1 MCVCACVFDREREG
15 KKKEEKITHTIKTP
29 ERFVCI
35 GNTSG
40 VFQSRPSLLAQ
51 PLIRLS
57 AFKPSLGEDKI
68 EFARETKMEKEKG
81 EGKRPVP
88 VCVHSPKPGQV
99 LGSLEAVAGKT
110 VFFSVAP
117 YSCIMAPLPMG
128 LNGLVRYCARQKIT
142 DS

>member
-1 MCVCACVFDREREG
+1 MCLTERG
-15 KKKEEKITHTIKTP
+15 RKKKKKKITHTIKTP

-68 EFARETKMEKEKG
+68 EFARETKMEKGKG
-81 EGKRPVP
+81 EGKRPMP
-88 VCVHSPKPGQV
+88 VCVCVCVFSQTRAS
-99 LGSLEAVAGKT
+99 LRSLEAVAGKM
-110 VFFSVAP
+110 VFFSV
-117 YSCIMAPLPMG
+117 
-128 LNGLVRYCARQKIT
+128 
-142 DS
+142 

>member
-1 MCVCACVFDREREG
+1 MRLCVFVHVCLTERG
-15 KKKEEKITHTIKTP
+15 RKKKKKKTITHTIKTP

-68 EFARETKMEKEKG
+68 EFTRETKMEKEKG
-81 EGKRPVP
+81 EGKRPMH
-88 VCVHSPKPGQV
+88 VCVCVYSPKPGQV
-99 LGSLEAVAGKT
+99 LGA
-110 VFFSVAP
+110 
-117 YSCIMAPLPMG
+117 
-128 LNGLVRYCARQKIT
+128 
-142 DS
+142 

>member
-1 MCVCACVFDREREG
+1 MFVHVCLTERKG
-15 KKKEEKITHTIKTP
+15 EKSTIKTP

-57 AFKPSLGEDKI
+57 AFKSSLGEDKI

-81 EGKRPVP
+81 EG
-88 VCVHSPKPGQV
+88 
-99 LGSLEAVAGKT
+99 
-110 VFFSVAP
+110 
-117 YSCIMAPLPMG
+117 
-128 LNGLVRYCARQKIT
+128 
-142 DS
+142 

>member
-1 MCVCACVFDREREG
+1 MHVCLTER
-15 KKKEEKITHTIKTP
+15 KEKSHTIKTP

-57 AFKPSLGEDKI
+57 TFKPPLGEDKI

-81 EGKRPVP
+81 GGLG
-88 VCVHSPKPGQV
+88 VCVCMCVFSQTRA
-99 LGSLEAVAGKT
+99 SLTELRGCSLQDES
-110 VFFSVAP
+110 F
-117 YSCIMAPLPMG
+117 
-128 LNGLVRYCARQKIT
+128 LV
-142 DS
+142 

>member
-1 MCVCACVFDREREG
+1 MFDRERE
-15 KKKEEKITHTIKTP
+15 KKSRTIKTP

-81 EGKRPVP
+81 EGWRPKC
-88 VCVHSPKPGQV
+88 VCMCVCILPNQ
-99 LGSLEAVAGKT
+99 GK
-110 VFFSVAP
+110 S
-117 YSCIMAPLPMG
+117 
-128 LNGLVRYCARQKIT
+128 
-142 DS
+142 

>member
-1 MCVCACVFDREREG
+1 MCLTERG
-15 KKKEEKITHTIKTP
+15 RKKKKKITHTIKTP

-68 EFARETKMEKEKG
+68 EFARETKMEKGKG
-81 EGKRPVP
+81 EGKRPMP
-88 VCVHSPKPGQV
+88 VCVCVCVFSQTRAS
-99 LGSLEAVAGKT
+99 LRSLEAVAGKM
-110 VFFSVAP
+110 VFFSV
-117 YSCIMAPLPMG
+117 
-128 LNGLVRYCARQKIT
+128 
-142 DS
+142 

>member
-1 MCVCACVFDREREG
+1 MH
-15 KKKEEKITHTIKTP
+15 THSHTIKTP

-68 EFARETKMEKEKG
+68 EFARDTD
-81 EGKRPVP
+81 GKKKRGGRGRGLCMDP
-88 VCVHSPKPGQV
+88 PKPGQV
-99 LGSLEAVAGKT
+99 LGSLEALAGT
-110 VFFSVAP
+110 TAVFSVALCFTFTCV
-117 YSCIMAPLPMG
+117 SWLPSQRG
-128 LNGLVRYCARQKIT
+128 
-142 DS
+142 